1 MTSAEIRQSFLD
13 FFREKQH
20 TIVPSSSLLPD
31 APNLL
36 FTNAGMNQ
44 FVSIF
49 LGQQRPPWKPP
60 RVADTQKCI
69 RAGGKH
75 NDLEDVGL
83 DTYHHTFFE
92 MLGNWSFGDY
102 FKKEAIEWAWELLV
116 ERWKFPAQRL
126 YATVYKPDSGEPSEF
141 DQEAY
146 DHWVRLFREADLDP
160 KVHVLSSGKADNFWM
175 MGDTGP
181 CGPCSEVHMDLTP
194 DGDTRGALVNK
205 GDPRCIEIWNL
216 VFIQFNANPD
226 GSFTPLPQRHV
237 DTGMGFERAVA
248 IIQGTKNL
256 TDFSGTISN
265 YETDVFRSIFDE
277 LERLSGKKYGSTL
290 PAVGRLDETPAAD
303 TAALQNQNEQEKID
317 VAFRVIADHVRAL
330 SFAIADGIIPS
341 NEGRGYVLRRILRRA
356 VRYGRT
362 LGFQKPFFFK
372 LVDVVAKTMGDAF
385 PEVRTQQSKIKEMLR
400 REEESFNRT
409 LDRGIEFFEREVAR
423 ILASAGAPPAVSR
436 ASRDTSTESH
446 GAAYHKRRLPHFERP
461 WAKYMVTFTTREHRK
476 LSPTERDITLET
488 ILNDAGKKYELYAA
502 CVMPDHVHLLLE
514 PQIQN
519 QDAKGAPVFHKLPAI
534 LQTVKSV
541 SSHRINKL
549 AGVKGQRVW
558 ENESF
563 DRVIRSERDLEEKFH
578 YICRNPWDSGVAKPD
593 EDYLWLWTPQPPR
606 VSREARDTAGEAP
619 ALPGTSTISGEFAFK
634 LYDTYGFP
642 LDLTELMARE
652 RGLTVDV
659 AGFEKLMDE
668 QRDRARKAQKKEEIS
683 VEEGELEAG
692 PTKFLGYDFLETE
705 SVVSRVLPG
714 KKSGE
719 VNIVL
724 DQTPF
729 YAEMGGQVGDRGLLH
744 VPGHDWTEVGQL
756 RVIDTQTRGDVFVHR
771 AMVVEGRAP
780 EPGEA
785 VRISV
790 DADRRKL
797 IQGHHTVTHLLH
809 WALHEVVSRDASQK
823 GSYVGPDKLTF
834 DFSSAP
840 LTPQQKRGVE
850 KLVNEKIA
858 ENAPVSWTEIPFAE
872 AKQRKDII
880 QFFGEK
886 YGDNVRVLQIGG
898 DPKKLNGYSME
909 LCGGTHVRSTSEIGP
924 FRIVKEEAIA
934 AGTRR
939 IEAVAGDAARMW
951 ATHEAARQLER
962 FETLARKK
970 PDIAVPPA
978 FQDDA
983 ATAEML
989 KQIDARAVHLE
1000 KADAEVREWEKRT
1013 AKSAETELKS
1023 RAAQIA
1029 GELARSHAEKKFCV
1043 AEVPAA
1049 DGKLLQ
1055 AILDA
1060 LKSKFKG
1067 PIFLAGTRDESV
1079 ALIAYVP
1086 SALAPKLQAN
1096 KLIQQIA
1103 PIVGG
1108 KGGGRPESAQGAG
1121 KDPGKI
1127 NEALTK
1133 ARELLSSGESP

>member
-1 MTSAEIRQSFLD
+1 MTSSQIRQSFLD

-20 TIVPSSSLLPD
+20 TIVPSSPLLPD

-44 FVSIF
+44 FVPIF
-49 LGQQRPPWKPP
+49 LGQQKPLWSPP

-116 ERWKFPAQRL
+116 QQWKFPAQRL
-126 YATVYKPDSGEPSEF
+126 YATVYKPGPGEPSEF

-146 DHWVRLFREADLDP
+146 DHWANLFREADLDP
-160 KVHVLSSGKADNFWM
+160 EIHVLNSGKADNFWM

-181 CGPCSEVHMDLTP
+181 CGPCSEVHVDLTP
-194 DGDTRGALVNK
+194 DGDTRGELENK
-205 GDPRCIEIWNL
+205 EDPRCIEIWNL

-226 GSFTPLPQRHV
+226 GTFTPLPQRHV
-237 DTGMGFERAVA
+237 DTGMGFERVTA

-265 YETDVFRSIFDE
+265 YETDIFRPIFDE
-277 LERLSGKKYGSTL
+277 LEKLRGKNYGSTIPIVGQAHRL
-290 PAVGRLDETPAAD
+290 PEQDGGSRSGRPTNDL
-303 TAALQNQNEQEKID
+303 EQEKID
-317 VAFRVIADHVRAL
+317 IAFRVIADHIRAL

-362 LGFQKPFFFK
+362 LGFHEPFFFK
-372 LVDVVAKTMGDAF
+372 LVDVVARTMGDVF
-385 PEVRTQQSKIKEMLR
+385 PGVRAKQKTIKETIR
-400 REEESFNRT
+400 REEESFNKT
-409 LDRGIEFFEREVAR
+409 LDKGIEVF
-423 ILASAGAPPAVSR
+423 G
-436 ASRDTSTESH
+436 H
-446 GAAYHKRRLPHFERP
+446 Y
-461 WAKYMVTFTTREHRK
+461 VTFVSEPTGQAMEAGTIGSRQ
-476 LSPTERDITLET
+476 LS
-488 ILNDAGKKYELYAA
+488 GKAA
-502 CVMPDHVHLLLE
+502 
-514 PQIQN
+514 
-519 QDAKGAPVFHKLPAI
+519 F
-534 LQTVKSV
+534 T
-541 SSHRINKL
+541 
-549 AGVKGQRVW
+549 
-558 ENESF
+558 
-563 DRVIRSERDLEEKFH
+563 
-578 YICRNPWDSGVAKPD
+578 
-593 EDYLWLWTPQPPR
+593 
-606 VSREARDTAGEAP
+606 
-619 ALPGTSTISGEFAFK
+619 

-659 AGFEKLMDE
+659 AGFEQLMDQ
-668 QRDRARKAQKKEEIS
+668 QRERARKAQKKEEIS
-683 VEEGELEAG
+683 IQEGELKAA

-705 SVVSRVLPG
+705 AVVETVLPG
-714 KKSGE
+714 KKSDE
-719 VNIVL
+719 LNIVV
-724 DQTPF
+724 DRTPL

-756 RVIDTQTRGDVFVHR
+756 RVIDTQKRGDVFVHR
-771 AMVVEGRAP
+771 AELVKGRAP

-809 WALHEVVSRDASQK
+809 WALHEVVSRNASQK

-840 LTPQQKRGVE
+840 LTPEQKRDVE
-850 KLVNEKIA
+850 KLVNEKID
-858 ENAPVSWTEIPFAE
+858 ENAPVSWTEIAFAE
-872 AKQRKDII
+872 AKRRKDII

-886 YGDNVRVLQIGG
+886 YGNTVRVLQIGG
-898 DPKKLNGYSME
+898 APHALNGYSME
-909 LCGGTHVRSTSEIGP
+909 LCGGTHVRSTGEIGP
-924 FRIVKEEAIA
+924 FRVVKEEAIA

-939 IEAVAGDAARMW
+939 IEAVAGDAARAW
-951 ATHEAARQLER
+951 AREEAARQQEK

-970 PDIAVPPA
+970 PDIPALPA
-978 FQDDA
+978 FESKA
-983 ATAEML
+983 ETAEML
-989 KQIDARAVHLE
+989 RQIDARAAHLE
-1000 KADAEVREWEKRT
+1000 KIDADVREWEKKT
-1013 AKSAETELKS
+1013 TKAAEAELRS

-1029 GELARSHAEKKFCV
+1029 NQLVASHGGRNFCV
-1043 AEVPAA
+1043 AEVANA
-1049 DGKLLQ
+1049 DAKLLQ
-1055 AILDA
+1055 VVADA
-1060 LKSKFKG
+1060 LKPKFNG
-1067 PIFLAGTRDESV
+1067 PIFLAGAKDGNV
-1079 ALIAYVP
+1079 ALIAAVP
-1086 SALAPKLQAN
+1086 EELTSKFQAN

-1108 KGGGRPESAQGAG
+1108 KGGGRAESAQGAG
-1121 KDPGKI
+1121 KDASKI
-1127 NEALTK
+1127 AEALAK
-1133 ARELLSSGESP
+1133 AQELLS